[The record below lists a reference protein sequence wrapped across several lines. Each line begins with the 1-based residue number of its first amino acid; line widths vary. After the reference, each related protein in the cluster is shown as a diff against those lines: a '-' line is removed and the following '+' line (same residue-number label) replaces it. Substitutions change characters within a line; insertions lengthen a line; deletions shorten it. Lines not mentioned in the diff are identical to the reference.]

1 MKHIR
6 WYDKNPDLKEVFEFI
21 QGLDEEYK
29 HKIAQDVLQI
39 LMQDFGL
46 DLDAE
51 INNISANYSY
61 DCKRWYDNNIDLFTS
76 FEIIK
81 NLNPELQ
88 QQIIKKI
95 IETVLFIYLDTEGA
109 K

>member
-21 QGLDEEYK
+21 QGLDEEYQD
-29 HKIAQDVLQI
+29 KIAQDVLQI

-51 INNISANYSY
+51 INRISANYSY
-61 DCKRWYDNNIDLFTS
+61 ECKRWYDNNIDLFTS
-76 FEIIK
+76 FEFIK
-81 NLNPELQ
+81 NLNFENQ
-88 QQIIKKI
+88 QKIIKKI
-95 IETVLFIYLDTEGA
+95 IETVLFMYLQEG